1 MEAAASGLASESGGD
16 CAVDRFSTAGEPQM
30 SLPFILFFVF
40 AIFAVVGAVL
50 LIVAREPIH
59 SALSLI
65 MVMVSLAA
73 LYLLLGAEFIAAVQI
88 IVYAGAIMVLFVFV
102 IMLLNAGV
110 EERTNWSKL
119 AKYAGLPLGIFLLF
133 ELAHWLARSA
143 IGARIA
149 NGSEG
154 TDAAVSTRALSEMLF
169 HKYLFPFEATSIL
182 ILIAILGALVLAK
195 REE

>member
-1 MEAAASGLASESGGD
+1 
-16 CAVDRFSTAGEPQM
+16 M
-30 SLPFILFFVF
+30 SFPVILFFICGALAVCG
-40 AIFAVVGAVL
+40 AIL

-65 MVMVSLAA
+65 LVMVSLAI

-110 EERTNWSKL
+110 EERTSWSKM
-119 AKYAGLPLGIFLLF
+119 AKYAGMPLAIFLLL
-133 ELAHWLARSA
+133 EIAHWVWHTSV
-143 IGARIA
+143 GAR
-149 NGSEG
+149 
-154 TDAAVSTRALSEMLF
+154 AATGAGAAAAFSTEALSTELF
-169 HKYLFPFEATSIL
+169 RQYLFPFEATSIL

-195 REE
+195 RSE